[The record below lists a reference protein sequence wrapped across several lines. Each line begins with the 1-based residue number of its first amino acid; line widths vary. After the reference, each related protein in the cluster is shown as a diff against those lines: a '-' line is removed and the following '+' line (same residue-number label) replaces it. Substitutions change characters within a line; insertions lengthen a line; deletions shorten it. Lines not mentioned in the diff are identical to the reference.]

1 MTKIIKQFDKTTLNI
16 LRKELKEVL
25 NQIAKEQDL
34 KIEIGGM
41 KYSDHEVDV
50 KLNILING
58 QMSRTQDQLK
68 ELANVMNLD
77 LSLVAKHSDKE
88 LVLIDY
94 KPKSSV
100 WEFVVQDVNT
110 GKRLLMKRNDVNKL
124 FAKQV

>member
-1 MTKIIKQFDKTTLNI
+1 MTKTIKQFDKTTLNI
-16 LRKELKEVL
+16 LRKELEESL

-58 QMSRTQDQLK
+58 QMTRTQ

-77 LSLVAKHSDKE
+77 TTKIAKHSDKE

-110 GKRLLMKRNDVNKL
+110 GKRLLMKRNDVREL

>member
-1 MTKIIKQFDKTTLNI
+1 MTKTIKQFDKNTLNI
-16 LRKELKEVL
+16 LRKELEESL

-34 KIEIGGM
+34 KIKIGGM

-58 QMSRTQDQLK
+58 QMTRTQDQLK

-77 LSLVAKHSDKE
+77 LSLIAKHSGKQ
-88 LVLIDY
+88 LKLIDY

-100 WEFVVQDVNT
+100 WEFVVQDINT
-110 GKRLLMKRNDVNKL
+110 GKRLLMKRNDVREL
-124 FAKQV
+124 FTKQV